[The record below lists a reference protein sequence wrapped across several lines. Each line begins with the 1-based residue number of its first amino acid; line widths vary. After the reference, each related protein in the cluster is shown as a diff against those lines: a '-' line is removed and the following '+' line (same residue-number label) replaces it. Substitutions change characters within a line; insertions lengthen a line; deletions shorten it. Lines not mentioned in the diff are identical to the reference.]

1 MTRKRLFLT
10 IFFLAGVS
18 VASVPV
24 TADDSDV
31 PPLSPAQIALFESDH
46 LKSIQHPDRL
56 EYRFARDAGSGG
68 RAAPPGAAPADPGSY
83 TDRIDLD
90 VRPRPDEKK
99 DVWVDFL
106 TGDRHMPF
114 PPMIG
119 FRGNPVLMFFL
130 EHDVEEMERVSGGTA
145 GYFRTR
151 IRQAFVDRAQLKEI
165 DVTHDGTESRG
176 TEITLKPFTNDP
188 RISMFPELKD
198 KQYRFVLTDAVPG
211 SIYEIDAETEGA
223 AGQKPP
229 VKESMVFVGE
239 HPCAGSEGPCDAPAV
254 AQ

>member
-1 MTRKRLFLT
+1 MTRKRLILATFL
-10 IFFLAGVS
+10 IAAMSAAAPVS
-18 VASVPV
+18 
-24 TADDSDV
+24 ADESDTR
-31 PPLSPAQIALFESDH
+31 PLSPAQIALFESDH

-56 EYRFARDAGSGG
+56 EYRFAREAGS
-68 RAAPPGAAPADPGSY
+68 AGADQTNTGPANAGSY

-90 VRPRPDEKK
+90 VRPRDDQKK

-130 EHDVEEMERVSGGTA
+130 EHDVEEMQRLSGGTA
-145 GYFRTR
+145 SYFRTR
-151 IRQAFVDRAQLKEI
+151 IRQAFVDRAELRQI
-165 DVTHDGTESRG
+165 DVAHDGTASPG
-176 TEITLKPFTNDP
+176 TEITLTPFANDP
-188 RISMFPELKD
+188 RIAMFPELKD
-198 KQYRFVLTDAVPG
+198 KRYRFVLTDAVPG
-211 SIYEIDAETEGA
+211 SVYEIDAETQGA

-229 VKESMVFVGE
+229 VKETMVFVSE
-239 HPCAGSEGPCDAPAV
+239 HPCAGSEGPCDAPPV

>member
-1 MTRKRLFLT
+1 MTRRRLFLT

-18 VASVPV
+18 AASVPV
-24 TADDSDV
+24 MADDSDV

-68 RAAPPGAAPADPGSY
+68 SAAPPGAAPADPGSY

-165 DVTHDGTESRG
+165 DVAHDGTESPG

-188 RISMFPELKD
+188 RISMFPELQD

-223 AGQKPP
+223 AGQKPA
-229 VKESMVFVGE
+229 VKETMVFVGE
-239 HPCAGSEGPCDAPAV
+239 HPCAGSEGPCDAKV

>member
-1 MTRKRLFLT
+1 MTRKRLFLAT
-10 IFFLAGVS
+10 FLLSGMGV
-18 VASVPV
+18 ATLPAA
-24 TADDSDV
+24 ADDTDTR
-31 PPLSPAQIALFESDH
+31 PLSPAQIALFESDH

-56 EYRFARDAGSGG
+56 EYRFARETAGTS
-68 RAAPPGAAPADPGSY
+68 ADQGNAGSY

-90 VRPRPDEKK
+90 VRPRDDQKK

-106 TGDRHMPF
+106 TGERHMPF

-130 EHDVEEMERVSGGTA
+130 EHDVEEMQRVSGGTA
-145 GYFRTR
+145 SYFRTR
-151 IRQAFVDRAQLKEI
+151 IRQAFVDRAELKPI
-165 DVTHDGTESRG
+165 DVKHDGTASPG
-176 TEITLKPFTNDP
+176 TEITLTPFANDP

-198 KQYRFVLTDAVPG
+198 KRYRFVLTDAVPG
-211 SIYEIDAETEGA
+211 GIYEIDAETEGA

-229 VKESMVFVGE
+229 VKETMVFVGE
-239 HPCAGSEGPCDAPAV
+239 HPCAGSEGPCDAPV